1 MLTSPT
7 PAWFEIPTADLSRAR
22 SFYQDL
28 FGKEFKVQTMG
39 PMKMALFPCEGAQQ
53 TGALVECEGYAPATT
68 GSVLYLEVDDV
79 RSTLQRLEA
88 SGGESL
94 LPVTALPD
102 GGGFFAQLRDSEGNR
117 VGIYSKTS
125 AAA

>member
-7 PAWFEIPTADLSRAR
+7 PAWFEIPTADLARAC
-22 SFYQDL
+22 SFYESL
-28 FGKEFKVQTMG
+28 FGKELKLQTMG
-39 PMKMALFPCEGAQQ
+39 PMKMAIFPNEGAQQ
-53 TGALVECEGYAPATT
+53 TGALVECEGYEPATT
-68 GSVLYLEVDDV
+68 GSVVYLEVDDV
-79 RSTLQRLEA
+79 RSTLERLQA

-94 LPVTALPD
+94 FPATALPD
-102 GGGFFAQLRDSEGNR
+102 NGGFFAQLRDSEGNR

>member
-22 SFYQDL
+22 SFYENL
-28 FGKEFKVQTMG
+28 FGKDLKLQTMG
-39 PMKMALFPCEGAQQ
+39 PMKMAIFPSEGAEQ
-53 TGALVECEGYAPATT
+53 TGALVECEGYEPATT

-79 RSTLQRLEA
+79 RSTLKRLCA

-94 LPVTALPD
+94 FPVTALPD
-102 GGGFFAQLRDSEGNR
+102 DGGFFAQFRDSEGNR